1 MTEGRLKRLR
11 DPTKPVQAPGFLCI
25 STGVESSKVWA
36 RRDGKTTPQNI
47 RRPAA
52 TSRFA
57 RRAMVGPGYRRPIS
71 SASSRS
77 SIESTRRTASEREQV
92 SGKQLRKE
100 LGELESFGFDV
111 DLIGFDLD
119 QLKTILAAL
128 GTSGRTDS
136 ANFRLDVWNGPRTGF
151 PSTTLLSTA
160 ERLGV
165 VATGAAKPH
174 RPERWR
180 IDR

>member
-1 MTEGRLKRLR
+1 
-11 DPTKPVQAPGFLCI
+11 
-25 STGVESSKVWA
+25 
-36 RRDGKTTPQNI
+36 
-47 RRPAA
+47 
-52 TSRFA
+52 
-57 RRAMVGPGYRRPIS
+57 VGPGYRRPIS

-100 LGELESFGFDV
+100 LGQLESFGFDV

-119 QLKTILAAL
+119 QLKTTLAAL

-180 IDR
+180 IGDQCRTEPKRAPGCRTCSALAELLFLHVQAFQLAVWCFPTYLTAILASAAP